1 MDFDISPSL
10 TYDII
15 VILLIWIIAGIF
27 IKYFGKF
34 IKEADA
40 RSSTFDIEK
49 RTFKAIDNAMDTVA
63 VIFAFSITLSILGI
77 SGVLYTTLTAFGVI
91 GIIIGLATKDI
102 TSNIISGI
110 MMVFN
115 PSFLLGDSIEV
126 DGYGGKVEKI
136 SLRMTTLRRGDGVLL
151 MLPNT
156 LCVTKPIV
164 NYTAAPI
171 RRVEVQVSISH
182 ENDVES
188 ALRFLRQV
196 ADDNSET
203 ISTENIEVAVTDVK
217 DYVLSLTLRFWVPAA
232 YLRSTTSEVYKEIT
246 RLFRENNIELAVPL
260 RKYVNG

>member
-1 MDFDISPSL
+1 MDFDISSSL
-10 TYDII
+10 TYDLMII
-15 VILLIWIIAGIF
+15 ILIWVFAGIF
-27 IKYFGKF
+27 IRYFGRF
-34 IKEADA
+34 IKEADS
-40 RSSTFDIEK
+40 RSTAFDIEK

-63 VIFAFSITLSILGI
+63 IIFAFSLTLSILGI

-110 MMVFN
+110 MMIFN

-126 DGYGGKVEKI
+126 DGYAGKVEKI

-171 RRVEVQVSISH
+171 RRVEVLVSISH
-182 ENDVES
+182 ENDIEG
-188 ALRFLRQV
+188 ALRFLRQ
-196 ADDNSET
+196 AAETNTET
-203 ISTENIEVAVTDVK
+203 ISTENIEVAVTNVK
-217 DYVLSLTLRFWVPAA
+217 DYVLSLTLRFWVPAGS
-232 YLRSTTSEVYKEIT
+232 LRSTTSEIYKEIT